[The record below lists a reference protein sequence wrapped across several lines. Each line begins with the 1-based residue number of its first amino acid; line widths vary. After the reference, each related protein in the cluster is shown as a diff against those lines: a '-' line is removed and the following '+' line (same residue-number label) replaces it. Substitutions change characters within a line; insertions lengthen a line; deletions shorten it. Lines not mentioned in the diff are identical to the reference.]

1 MAVIETSYHD
11 QKEYTNTPIEKRSQF
26 IKERIKEAT
35 SNGKTKILKN
45 RQINSYEDLLT
56 HRRGLCA
63 QTRGILQSTTLYDP
77 ESIIKRYNI
86 SHCTWDIFADAI
98 EIYLQSFDIKSKEE
112 LINQA
117 KINDDGNINK
127 YMEETLTENLTFA
140 EIIKEIILNEL
151 DHQCENLIFE
161 DGIIV
166 SNNDTNTVPMES
178 ILPNIQRHKPAIMVE
193 FSSEETDDIFI
204 ASSLKQQNEMK
215 KSNKNV
221 FENVLNNTESPN
233 KESQKRK
240 TRGKNK
246 T

>member
-1 MAVIETSYHD
+1 
-11 QKEYTNTPIEKRSQF
+11 
-26 IKERIKEAT
+26 
-35 SNGKTKILKN
+35 
-45 RQINSYEDLLT
+45 
-56 HRRGLCA
+56 
-63 QTRGILQSTTLYDP
+63 
-77 ESIIKRYNI
+77 
-86 SHCTWDIFADAI
+86 
-98 EIYLQSFDIKSKEE
+98 
-112 LINQA
+112 
-117 KINDDGNINK
+117 
-127 YMEETLTENLTFA
+127 MEETLTENLTFA